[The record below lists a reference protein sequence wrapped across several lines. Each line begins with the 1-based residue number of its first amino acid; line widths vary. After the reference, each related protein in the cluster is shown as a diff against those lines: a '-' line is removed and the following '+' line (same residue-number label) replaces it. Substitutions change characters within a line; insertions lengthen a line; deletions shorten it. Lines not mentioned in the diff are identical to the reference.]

1 MPENGIIEKYRA
13 DMAGLTESQ
22 TRFFGYIQS
31 RGQKIVRTR
40 ELVER
45 LGLTAEQ
52 ERKLLSRLS
61 QRKLIARVRRG
72 LYLVPPQIP
81 PGGSWSPSEVLAINT
96 LFTDLKGRYQIS
108 GPNAFSRY
116 GWDEQVPNRT
126 FVYNNRVSSRRAI
139 GAVQLTLVKVADD
152 RLGATDSVM
161 TPEKLTLVYASKAR
175 ALVDAVYDWSRFG
188 TLPRAYD
195 WIREELDKDSRLP
208 AELAA
213 VALRYSNQ
221 ATLRRLGLLLERKKV
236 SESLLRKI
244 EKALRP
250 TSSLIPWIPT
260 APKRG
265 TGSDRWKVVVN
276 G

>member
-1 MPENGIIEKYRA
+1 M
-13 DMAGLTESQ
+13 
-22 TRFFGYIQS
+22 
-31 RGQKIVRTR
+31 RTG
-40 ELVER
+40 ELVDR
-45 LGLTAEQ
+45 LALTTAQ

-61 QRKLIARVRRG
+61 RRNLIARVKRG
-72 LYLVPPQIP
+72 LYLVPSQIP
-81 PGGSWSPSEVLAINT
+81 PGGSWSPSEALALNT
-96 LFTDLKGRYQIS
+96 LFADLRGRYQIS

-116 GWDEQVPNRT
+116 GWNEQIPNRT
-126 FVYNNRVSSRRAI
+126 FIYNNRVSGSRAI

-152 RLGATDSVM
+152 RLGATEIVT
-161 TPEKLTLVYASKAR
+161 TPEELTLVYASKAR

-188 TLPRAYD
+188 TLPRAYG
-195 WIREELDKDSRLP
+195 WIREELGKDSRFA
-208 AELAA
+208 AELVGAA
-213 VALRYSNQ
+213 RRYGNQ
-221 ATLRRLGLLLERKKV
+221 ATLRRMGLLLERENV
-236 SESLLRKI
+236 PEALLRKI